1 LKAVFLKTLPII
13 LIIIAIWIP
22 RGLALDQ
29 FVTVD
34 EQKWL
39 TRSAN
44 YYQALVLTNF
54 ENTYQRDHPGVTTM
68 WAGTLG
74 FLWQF
79 PDYIRE
85 TPGQHKQHLT
95 KDFKSYLEHRGY
107 DPLQLLEAGRFFLL
121 IGILIVLVLSFISAI
136 RLIGLIP
143 AVVGF
148 LLIAFDPF
156 SIGISRLLRPDAIL
170 SPLMLL
176 SLIAFMNYLY
186 RGRHLYDLMLAAL
199 AAGLAWLTKSP
210 ALFLIPFFSLLSII
224 EFARLWWKERRFS
237 FQDVW
242 NVAWPFMVWV
252 GIAALVFVLL
262 WPAMWVN
269 PIGTIQMIFT
279 EASDYAEEGHH
290 SATFFN
296 GQIYPA
302 GTSDWLFYPINYLWR
317 TTPTILV
324 GLLLASIAIIFRR
337 NFSTSKQH
345 QQAILAISLFAVL
358 FTVLMTFGSKKFD
371 RYLLPVVAPLALVA
385 AMGWFIIVN
394 RALKF
399 FASFWVSGSKA
410 DKVIRIGGAF
420 LLILILLTQMIGPLQ
435 TFPYYFSYYNPI
447 MGGSR

>member
-1 LKAVFLKTLPII
+1 
-13 LIIIAIWIP
+13 
-22 RGLALDQ
+22 
-29 FVTVD
+29 
-34 EQKWL
+34 
-39 TRSAN
+39 
-44 YYQALVLTNF
+44 
-54 ENTYQRDHPGVTTM
+54 
-68 WAGTLG
+68 
-74 FLWQF
+74 
-79 PDYIRE
+79 
-85 TPGQHKQHLT
+85 
-95 KDFKSYLEHRGY
+95 
-107 DPLQLLEAGRFFLL
+107 
-121 IGILIVLVLSFISAI
+121 
-136 RLIGLIP
+136 
-143 AVVGF
+143 
-148 LLIAFDPF
+148 
-156 SIGISRLLRPDAIL
+156 
-170 SPLMLL
+170 MLL

-317 TTPTILV
+317 TTPTILI
-324 GLLLASIAIIFRR
+324 GLLLAALAIIFRQR
-337 NFSTSKQH
+337 FSTSKQH
-345 QQAILAISLFAVL
+345 QQAILALSLFAVL
-358 FTVLMTFGSKKFD
+358 FSIFMTFGSKKFD
-371 RYLLPVVAPLALVA
+371 RYLLPAFAPLALVA
-385 AMGWFIIVN
+385 ALGWFIIVN

-410 DKVIRIGGAF
+410 GKVIQIGGAF

-447 MGGSR
+447 MGGSRKAPEVMMIGYGEGLDQAARYLNAKPDAAELRVLSWYPDGPFSYIFNGRTLYQGFASNPENLINADYYVLYYHQWQRQLPSKELIQYFDHLVPEHIVYIDGLEYVRLYHRDTLQSQSLTE